1 MGSGSATTQDQR
13 RDRGFTQ
20 RSRPERSRRRKRTQ
34 HGRKTWGEVVSGRS
48 HEGAPPPCPAP
59 PCSAQR
65 EATPRQRPHH
75 CSPRRVALPAPGIRT
90 GHLKML
96 LLQPLRSVLGL
107 RVPPGNHVLPKTSQC
122 DLLGRGGR
130 RRCNHHMRSLWSRRA
145 FIQRD
150 RCPQMQQRDT
160 EPRDRKR
167 PEPPEARR
175 GRKTV
180 PESLWMETTRQ
191 HLDFGPLVG
200 GPGTA
205 ATGTDTRLKVTSA
218 GPGLKALSPP
228 SRPAPGRSGIRM
240 PDPRVTLGGP
250 GIPSS
255 RGGWP
260 PRRGSLRAGRTGTA
274 SSGKETGL
282 EHHNDPNTGQLLLDA
297 LPGTLASRGASPHP
311 PGPGPKGTL
320 LSREQSPVAPS
331 LCPHPPL
338 WSSPSKSQGGTSP
351 KVQKACDGSADRSS
365 SRWTPVT

>member
-160 EPRDRKR
+160 EP
-167 PEPPEARR
+167 
-175 GRKTV
+175 
-180 PESLWMETTRQ
+180 
-191 HLDFGPLVG
+191 
-200 GPGTA
+200 
-205 ATGTDTRLKVTSA
+205 ATGSA
-218 GPGLKALSPP
+218 RSRQKLEGAGRLSP
-228 SRPAPGRSGIRM
+228 RACGWRQPANTLTSG
-240 PDPRVTLGGP
+240 PWWVVLAQQP
-250 GIPSS
+250 
-255 RGGWP
+255 
-260 PRRGSLRAGRTGTA
+260 
-274 SSGKETGL
+274 
-282 EHHNDPNTGQLLLDA
+282 QA
-297 LPGTLASRGASPHP
+297 LI
-311 PGPGPKGTL
+311 
-320 LSREQSPVAPS
+320 
-331 LCPHPPL
+331 
-338 WSSPSKSQGGTSP
+338 QG
-351 KVQKACDGSADRSS
+351 
-365 SRWTPVT
+365 

>member
-1 MGSGSATTQDQR
+1 MGSGSATTRDQR

-130 RRCNHHMRSLWSRRA
+130 RRRNHHMRSLWSRRA

-160 EPRDRKR
+160 EPGDRKR

-338 WSSPSKSQGGTSP
+338 WSSPSKSQGETSP
-351 KVQKACDGSADRSS
+351 KVQ
-365 SRWTPVT
+365 